1 MANREWNPKSFFRH
15 LTPDALEVLLEWAAV
30 ELTLDGEGPVGEQ
43 VYRGWKALPEAERVA
58 IETKLLPVND
68 LCGPHARPYLE
79 RLAQQ
84 VWTNGHA
91 HLVADSRA
99 WSAQDLAV
107 RLFVA
112 DEGRFLEAH
121 QAHALDMMEHLTE
134 FHGRYPVTLKPTAE
148 AKTAM
153 KAAMVSGPSR
163 SIRSRISMRARGSR
177 PEAGSSMRRTLGSW
191 RRTLVSRI

>member
-91 HLVADSRA
+91 QLVEDSRA

-112 DEGRFLEAH
+112 DEGA
-121 QAHALDMMEHLTE
+121 
-134 FHGRYPVTLKPTAE
+134 
-148 AKTAM
+148 
-153 KAAMVSGPSR
+153 
-163 SIRSRISMRARGSR
+163 
-177 PEAGSSMRRTLGSW
+177 SSRRTRPTPS
-191 RRTLVSRI
+191 T